1 MYRKTAFT
9 LVELLVVIAIIG
21 ILVALLLPAVQAARE
36 AARRNTCKNNLKQMA
51 LASLNH
57 ESTHS
62 HLPTSGWG
70 WRWQPDPDRGYG
82 SDQPGGW
89 TFGILPYVEEQA
101 LRDLVVGVTD
111 RTEREA
117 KMLQLVQTPIDLFT
131 CPSRR
136 EPRLYPVVRNST
148 LAENLR
154 SCRQGDCQVA
164 RSDYAANAGNSMPAG
179 QGGPASQ
186 AAVSSY
192 TGWVT
197 KNQNGLIFQRSQ
209 VRLAQITDGTSKTAL
224 IGEKYM
230 NPEQYDTGSD
240 PADDQNIFVGHD
252 QDNLRYTGRRTGA
265 NNTGAA
271 QVWMPFSDTGGFYP
285 KDTNGEIRPS
295 FGSAHAG
302 AMNMA
307 FCDGSVRAIEY
318 DVDEDIYFRYGGRED
333 DGTLYPGP

>member
-1 MYRKTAFT
+1 MYRKPGFT

-36 AARRNTCKNNLKQMA
+36 AARRSSCKNNLKQMA
-51 LASLNH
+51 LACLNH
-57 ESTHS
+57 ESSHS

-70 WRWQPDPDRGYG
+70 WRWQPDPDKGYG
-82 SDQPGGW
+82 KNQPGGW
-89 TFGILPYVEEQA
+89 SFGILPYVEEQA
-101 LRDLVVGVTD
+101 LRDLVAGEDD
-111 RTEREA
+111 RAAREA

-136 EPRLYPVVRNST
+136 EPRLYPVVRNSN

-154 SCRQGDCQVA
+154 SCREGDCQVA
-164 RSDYAANAGNSMPAG
+164 RTDYAANAGNAVPSG
-179 QGGPASQ
+179 QGGPPSL
-186 AAVSSY
+186 AAVNTY

-197 KNQNGLIFQRSQ
+197 KSQNGLMFQRSE

-230 NPEQYDTGSD
+230 DPEQYLSGSD

-252 QDNLRYTGRRTGA
+252 QDNLRYTGRWTGPD
-265 NNTGAA
+265 NTGDM
-271 QVWMPFSDTGGFYP
+271 QVWMPFNDTSGFYP
-285 KDTNGEIRPS
+285 KEANGDIRPS

-302 AMNMA
+302 TMNMA
-307 FCDGSVRAIEY
+307 FCDGSVRSIEY
-318 DVDEDIYFRYGGRED
+318 DIDEVVYFLYGGRDD
-333 DGTLYPGP
+333 DGVSF